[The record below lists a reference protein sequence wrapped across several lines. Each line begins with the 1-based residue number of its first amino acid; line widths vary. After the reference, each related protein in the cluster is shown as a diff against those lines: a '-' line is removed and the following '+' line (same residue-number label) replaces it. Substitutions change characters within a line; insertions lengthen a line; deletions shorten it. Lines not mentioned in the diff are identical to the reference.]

1 MFINHVLTC
10 GWAPV
15 HFHRHVDSGCS
26 MFLLLFLLFGS
37 LVVVFTPVAHLSPPL
52 LSLAVVCI
60 IIVDPGLDRS
70 SMLFLCCASAE
81 VRWTGLG
88 ETNMDEG
95 HNIWHCRED
104 SKHPYGMAITV
115 QKEVEGSSSCC
126 TPTYSRLISIRI
138 LTRPHNTTVN
148 FRPWRR
154 GGQIVLRAAW

>member
-1 MFINHVLTC
+1 
-10 GWAPV
+10 
-15 HFHRHVDSGCS
+15 

-52 LSLAVVCI
+52 LSLAVGCI

-70 SMLFLCCASAE
+70 SMLFLCCVSAE

-104 SKHPYGMAITV
+104 SKHPYGMAFTV
-115 QKEVEGSSSCC
+115 QKEVSGSSSSC
-126 TPTYSRLISIRI
+126 TPIYSRLISIRI
-138 LTRPHNTTVN
+138 LTRPHNTTIN
-148 FRPWRR
+148 LRP
-154 GGQIVLRAAW
+154 